1 MYCHLNRHIL
11 NFIFIFKYNYLIGMI
26 ITQMRGTIIFT
37 LFNVFKIRQVLLKD
51 KDMEYL
57 QMKFMLY
64 VDLDL
69 VWHPLNSWL
78 KINKNIFNK
87 FFKLIFCIA
96 DWAGFRLLRFVLW
109 SKWSDKPAYF
119 FLRLESHPM
128 VKTNY
133 TNSCLW

>member
-37 LFNVFKIRQVLLKD
+37 LFNMFKIRQVLLKD

-57 QMKFMLY
+57 QMKCMLY

-69 VWHPLNSWL
+69 V
-78 KINKNIFNK
+78 
-87 FFKLIFCIA
+87 
-96 DWAGFRLLRFVLW
+96 
-109 SKWSDKPAYF
+109 
-119 FLRLESHPM
+119 
-128 VKTNY
+128 
-133 TNSCLW
+133 